1 MKLELSDSVFYR
13 NADIVTYN
21 RLVEIYEK
29 NKHDLQECI
38 DTNKQSSLTIGN
50 LEKHLEE
57 ANLKWLFCNDKICF
71 FYVYLLFSNFN

>member
-38 DTNKQSSLTIGN
+38 DTNKQSSLTIVN

-57 ANLKWLFCNDKICF
+57 ANL
-71 FYVYLLFSNFN
+71 